1 MKLGNISQTIVQVPN
16 FFINRKLRSIDT
28 FELHTR
34 TESDIKFN
42 PNSIKKKNI
51 PLKQKIK
58 TELDME
64 SNFSSESTIRN
75 KSKKRRNS
83 NFTDKKI
90 LTTYYD
96 MNINNNP
103 RYRARYWINFNKEKF
118 LPVYYTNNNVI
129 NKTQTSESFFP
140 EIVDMNNPEN
150 EIKKNKKNDTYQMFN
165 KFYNYKKYK
174 ESTDILKL
182 LSPDLRNELMD
193 DTRNLIDRIN
203 MNYDLKEWNKF
214 DTRTTSNRYFQTE
227 YSPIT
232 KVVKNTPSIKD
243 KFIDTL
249 NQKAIGLKTVN
260 NQVKKNNIKIFYN
273 KIDNENNED
282 NNRDKSFDILLEK
295 NKSNLLKLKYNN
307 DSKIQY
313 NENDKMFV
321 KEYEYITKKLNKTKM
336 YKAFP
341 SKTREEFNT
350 KKIVKYKDL
359 FKINKPIKKL
369 IKKQKYGDDKD
380 FSNNKNKKGENNF
393 LEQMWKRP
401 LHKDAFKLND

>member
-1 MKLGNISQTIVQVPN
+1 
-16 FFINRKLRSIDT
+16 
-28 FELHTR
+28 
-34 TESDIKFN
+34 
-42 PNSIKKKNI
+42 
-51 PLKQKIK
+51 
-58 TELDME
+58 
-64 SNFSSESTIRN
+64 
-75 KSKKRRNS
+75 
-83 NFTDKKI
+83 
-90 LTTYYD
+90 

-118 LPVYYTNNNVI
+118 LPAYYTNNNVI
-129 NKTQTSESFFP
+129 NRTQTSESFFP
-140 EIVDMNNPEN
+140 GIVDMNNPEN
-150 EIKKNKKNDTYQMFN
+150 EIKKNKKNDTFQMFN

-174 ESTDILKL
+174 DNTDFSKL

-227 YSPIT
+227 YSPIS
-232 KVVKNTPSIKD
+232 KAAKNTPSIKD

-249 NQKAIGLKTVN
+249 NRKAMGLKTVN
-260 NQVKKNNIKIFYN
+260 NQVKKNNIKFFYN
-273 KIDNENNED
+273 KIDNENNRD
-282 NNRDKSFDILLEK
+282 DNRDKSFDYLLEK

-307 DSKIQY
+307 DSKMQY
-313 NENDKMFV
+313 NETDKMFI
-321 KEYEYITKKLNKTKM
+321 KEYEFITKKINKTKM
-336 YKAFP
+336 YKEFP

-359 FKINKPIKKL
+359 FKINRPIKKL

-380 FSNNKNKKGENNF
+380 FNNKNKKGEDNF

-401 LHKDAFKLND
+401 LHKDAFKLNV

>member
-103 RYRARYWINFNKEKF
+103 RYRAGYWINFNKEKF
-118 LPVYYTNNNVI
+118 LPAYYTNNVI

-174 ESTDILKL
+174 ESTDISKL

-232 KVVKNTPSIKD
+232 KAVKNTPSIKD

>member
-16 FFINRKLRSIDT
+16 FFINKKLRSIDT

-118 LPVYYTNNNVI
+118 LPAYYSNNVI

-174 ESTDILKL
+174 ESTDISKL

-313 NENDKMFV
+313 NENDKMFI

>member
-16 FFINRKLRSIDT
+16 FFINKKLRSIDT

-58 TELDME
+58 TELDIE

-103 RYRARYWINFNKEKF
+103 RYRARYWNNFNKEKF

-129 NKTQTSESFFP
+129 NRTQTSESFFP

-174 ESTDILKL
+174 ESTDISKL

-214 DTRTTSNRYFQTE
+214 DARTTSNRYFQTE

>member
-1 MKLGNISQTIVQVPN
+1 
-16 FFINRKLRSIDT
+16 
-28 FELHTR
+28 
-34 TESDIKFN
+34 
-42 PNSIKKKNI
+42 
-51 PLKQKIK
+51 
-58 TELDME
+58 
-64 SNFSSESTIRN
+64 
-75 KSKKRRNS
+75 
-83 NFTDKKI
+83 
-90 LTTYYD
+90 

-118 LPVYYTNNNVI
+118 LPAYYTNNVI

-150 EIKKNKKNDTYQMFN
+150 EIKKNKKNDTFQMFN

-174 ESTDILKL
+174 DNTDFSKL

-214 DTRTTSNRYFQTE
+214 DARTTSNRYFQTE

-249 NQKAIGLKTVN
+249 NQKAMGLKTVN
-260 NQVKKNNIKIFYN
+260 NQVKKNNIKFFYN
-273 KIDNENNED
+273 KIDNENNRD
-282 NNRDKSFDILLEK
+282 DNRDKSFDYLLEK

-313 NENDKMFV
+313 NETDKMFI
-321 KEYEYITKKLNKTKM
+321 KEYEFITKKINKTKM
-336 YKAFP
+336 YKEFP

-359 FKINKPIKKL
+359 FKINRPIKKL

-380 FSNNKNKKGENNF
+380 FNNKNKKGEDNF

-401 LHKDAFKLND
+401 LHKDAFKLNA

>member
-118 LPVYYTNNNVI
+118 LPAYYTNNVI

-182 LSPDLRNELMD
+182 FSPDLRNELMD

-249 NQKAIGLKTVN
+249 NQKAMGLKTVN

-313 NENDKMFV
+313 NETDKMFI
-321 KEYEYITKKLNKTKM
+321 KEYEFITKKINKTKM
-336 YKAFP
+336 YKEFP

-359 FKINKPIKKL
+359 FKINRPIKKL

-380 FSNNKNKKGENNF
+380 FNNKNKKGEDNF

-401 LHKDAFKLND
+401 LHKDAFKLNV

>member
-118 LPVYYTNNNVI
+118 LPAYYTNNVI
-129 NKTQTSESFFP
+129 NRTQTSESFFP

-174 ESTDILKL
+174 ESTDISKL
-182 LSPDLRNELMD
+182 LSSDLRNELMD

-214 DTRTTSNRYFQTE
+214 DARTTSNRYFQTE

-313 NENDKMFV
+313 NENDKMFI

>member
-28 FELHTR
+28 FELHTK

-118 LPVYYTNNNVI
+118 LPVYYTNNVI

-214 DTRTTSNRYFQTE
+214 DARTTSNRYFQTE

-249 NQKAIGLKTVN
+249 NQKAMGLKTVN

-313 NENDKMFV
+313 NENDKMFI

>member
-118 LPVYYTNNNVI
+118 LPAYYTNNVI

-174 ESTDILKL
+174 ESTDISKL

-203 MNYDLKEWNKF
+203 MNYDLKKWNKF
-214 DTRTTSNRYFQTE
+214 DARTTSNRYFQTE